1 MAKTLDHYEGVVQGS
16 GNKYVYAKADDTSDP
31 TRVYNGDLVKLPTW
45 YADEINNSMY
55 RVTHPANGWMF
66 WWHVGNIH
74 PKYVTTTDK
83 CTPPTA
89 VKYDA
94 TTKLLTIEGG
104 AGGDLNTFKGFGVSY
119 RERSIDSTAWGKW
132 SSDTV
137 ITGRSMTVSVN
148 AKKVR
153 QYRVRTRGSAGS
165 GYFSAYVT
173 CATLAVG
180 NTAPGTPVI
189 TLPQTGAFTYSQ
201 EPRVFVTV
209 SADPDGDAMTLM
221 RKADD
226 GEWVERAS
234 IDITEGNVQIKD
246 DLFDVDFGA
255 HTIDYKVVDANGA
268 ETGTASVRLTMEAA
282 EWTREINSGDVI
294 ANKEISHV
302 KDIEEMLDKL
312 NVVRSYYNLP
322 AVVLPGTVGRFA
334 DWRSQ
339 MVAMLEGLNE
349 ISQLTDSIEYGT
361 EQVPD
366 WPDAST
372 ILMIRFGISES

>member
-1 MAKTLDHYEGVVQGS
+1 MAKTLDHYEGVVQG
-16 GNKYVYAKADDTSDP
+16 NPPIYVYEKHDDTSEP
-31 TRVYNGDLVKLPTW
+31 TRVYKGDLVKLPTW
-45 YADEINNSMY
+45 YAEEINNSMY
-55 RVTHPANGWMF
+55 RVTYPENGWMF
-66 WWHVGNIH
+66 WWNVGNIK
-74 PKYVTTTDK
+74 PAYVTTTDK

-89 VKYDA
+89 VKLDA
-94 TTKLLTIEGG
+94 TKKVLTIEGG
-104 AGGDLNTFKGFGVSY
+104 AGGDLNAFKGFGVSY

-137 ITGRSMTVSVN
+137 ITGRSMTVNVS

-165 GYFSAYVT
+165 SYFSAYVT

-189 TLPQTGAFTYSQ
+189 TMPQTGAFTYSQ

-209 SADPDGDAMTLM
+209 SADPDGDTMKLM
-221 RKADD
+221 RKTDD
-226 GEWVERAS
+226 GEWVERAQIS
-234 IDITEGNVQIKD
+234 IAEGNEQIKD
-246 DLFDVDFGA
+246 DLFDVEFGA
-255 HTIDYKVVDANGA
+255 HTIYYKVVDANGA
-268 ETGTASVRLTMEAA
+268 ETGAASVRLTMEMA

-302 KDIEEMLDKL
+302 KDIEEMLEKL
-312 NVVRSYYNLP
+312 NVVRKYYNLP
-322 AVVLPGTVGRFA
+322 GIVLPGTVGRFA

-349 ISQLTDSIEYGT
+349 ISQLTDSIEFGT

-366 WPDAST
+366 WPEAST
-372 ILMIRFGISES
+372 ILMIRFGITES